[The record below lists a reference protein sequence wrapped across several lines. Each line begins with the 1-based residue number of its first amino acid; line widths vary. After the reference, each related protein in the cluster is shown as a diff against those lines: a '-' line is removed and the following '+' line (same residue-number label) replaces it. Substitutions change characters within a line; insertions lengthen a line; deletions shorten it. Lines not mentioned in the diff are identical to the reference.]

1 MLKDTEIYTSKD
13 ELTRELQ
20 LLNGTQAKW
29 LLRDIKQIQNEYS
42 NVILTRYLDTL
53 SEHIV
58 YCLGINVLNCVDD

>member
-20 LLNGTQAKW
+20 FLNGTQAKW

-42 NVILTRYLDTL
+42 NMIL